1 MQEIIDWLN
10 NPHRDY
16 DAGVLLYEKYGNNR
30 TILDLLKKKKRDAGF
45 LMEKLE
51 YNLAKIAAV
60 PEPSVPTAATI
71 AAPEINI
78 AERKFIKQLTEKN
91 IHENDLPG
99 DMKQKHARVKEIV
112 PRLAA
117 LHNKL
122 KTAPDDETRKRL
134 AEELEI
140 LENEQIEFWAEVDKL
155 KKEESPA
162 PVTAA
167 EIAAQVQQL
176 TKRKKVVTDNI
187 SRAKKELEKGNLSNR
202 QVNTRQASIIG
213 WEKELKEI
221 DEKIASFK

>member
-1 MQEIIDWLN
+1 MQKIIDWLN

-60 PEPSVPTAATI
+60 PEPSAPPAATI

-99 DMKQKHARVKEIV
+99 ELKQKLARVKEIV
-112 PRLAA
+112 PHLAA

-122 KTAPDDETRKRL
+122 KTAPDDETRKKL
-134 AEELEI
+134 AEEMEI
-140 LENEQIEFWAEVDKL
+140 LENEQIEFWAAVDKL